1 MTSAEA
7 LYRLAPE
14 DFTAARDE
22 AAKVARSSGDADA
35 AKELKALRRPSVA
48 AWLVN
53 RLVDRQGPLVDQLL
67 DLGPALAAA
76 QAQGQG
82 DELRALGGQRRA
94 LVDAVVAAAVD
105 LADRPVSAAVR
116 EEVASTLEAGLS
128 DPGAADAI
136 RSGRLVRALSY
147 AGFGGVDLDGAVA
160 AGAAR
165 PAAASRRRAKA
176 ERPTRDTAAERA
188 ERIAV
193 AEAEA
198 LEAAGR
204 LDDAVRLCEKAQ
216 QDQSAAQGVADAA
229 HAQVEL
235 LRAQLSEAEAAA
247 AQADSRR
254 RKADKAADAAV
265 ETVRRR
271 QDAEERARAELDRL
285 RREKS

>member
-1 MTSAEA
+1 MGPEQ
-7 LYRLAPE
+7 LYLLPPE
-14 DFTAARDE
+14 EFTAARD
-22 AAKVARSSGDADA
+22 AATTAARPDADA
-35 AKELKALRRPSVA
+35 VRALKALRKPSVA

-53 RLVDRQGPLVDQLL
+53 RLVAEQPALVAQLL

-76 QAQGQG
+76 QADGDG

-94 LVDAVVAAAVD
+94 LVDAVVATAVD

-116 EEVASTLEAGLS
+116 DEVAATLEAGLS
-128 DPGAADAI
+128 DAGAADAV

-160 AGAAR
+160 VSPAR
-165 PAAASRRRAKA
+165 PARARRKDEDGRAQ
-176 ERPTRDTAAERA
+176 
-188 ERIAV
+188 RIAV

-204 LDDAVRLCEKAQ
+204 LDDAVRLCERAQ
-216 QDQSAAQGVADAA
+216 RDQTAAQGAADQAR
-229 HAQVEL
+229 AQVEL

-285 RREKS
+285 RRG